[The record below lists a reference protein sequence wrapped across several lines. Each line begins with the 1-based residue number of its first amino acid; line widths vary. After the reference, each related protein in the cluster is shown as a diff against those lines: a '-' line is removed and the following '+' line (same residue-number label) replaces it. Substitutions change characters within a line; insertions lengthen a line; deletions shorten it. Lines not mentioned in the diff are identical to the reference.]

1 MRTSPDDPTRKC
13 ILSGEHGT
21 RNGLIR
27 LALGPDNAV
36 APDLG
41 ARAGGRGAWLGVDR
55 AALETARAK
64 GKLKGALA
72 RAFKDGAVTAPDD
85 LADRI
90 ATGLQKR
97 AFDRIGL
104 ENRAGNLIL
113 GSERI
118 GEALDGGAAGLLLI
132 AADAGTDTRQG
143 LSAKA
148 RNNDVVVGWL
158 PAGREALSV
167 ALGRANSVYVGV
179 ARGAAAERVMADL
192 GRWRAFLGL
201 SPDGDDAPDTPL
213 SFSDS
218 GEE

>member
-1 MRTSPDDPTRKC
+1 MRMSPDEPERRC

-41 ARAGGRGAWLGVDR
+41 ARAGGRGAWLAVDR
-55 AALETARAK
+55 ATLEAAQAK

-72 RAFKDGAVTAPDD
+72 RAFKDGAVGAPHD
-85 LADRI
+85 LGERI

-97 AFDRIGL
+97 AFDRVGL
-104 ENRAGNLIL
+104 ENRAGHLIL

-118 GEALDGGAAGLLLI
+118 GEALDAGAAALLLI

-148 RNNDVVVGWL
+148 RNNGARAIQL
-158 PAGREALSV
+158 PTGREALSA
-167 ALGRANSVYVGV
+167 ALGRANSVFV
-179 ARGAAAERVMADL
+179 AVAPGPAAERVAADVD
-192 GRWRAFLGL
+192 RWRAFLGL
-201 SPDGDDAPDTPL
+201 SPDGDAAPDTPDRTG
-213 SFSDS
+213 DS
-218 GEE
+218 GGE

>member
-21 RNGLIR
+21 REGLIR

-36 APDLG
+36 VPDLG

-55 AALETARAK
+55 AALDTANAK
-64 GKLKGALA
+64 GKLRGALA
-72 RAFKDGAVTAPDD
+72 RAFKDGAVTAPAD
-85 LADRI
+85 LGERI
-90 ATGLQKR
+90 ALGLQKR
-97 AFDRIGL
+97 VFDRIGL

-118 GEALDGGAAGLLLI
+118 GEALAGGAAGLLLI
-132 AADAGTDTRQG
+132 AADAGDTRQG
-143 LSAKA
+143 LAAKA
-148 RNNDVVVGWL
+148 RNNGADTIYL
-158 PAGREALSV
+158 PVGREVLSV
-167 ALGRANSVYVGV
+167 ALGRANSVFTGV
-179 ARGAAAERVMADL
+179 ARGAAAARVAADI

-201 SPDGDDAPDTPL
+201 SPDGDDAPDTPGRT
-213 SFSDS
+213 SDS

>member
-1 MRTSPDDPTRKC
+1 MRMSPDEPERRC

-21 RNGLIR
+21 REGLIR

-41 ARAGGRGAWLGVDR
+41 ARAGGRGAWLGVNR
-55 AALETARAK
+55 ATLDAAEKK

-72 RAFKDGAVTAPDD
+72 RAFKDGAVTAPQD
-85 LADRI
+85 LGERI
-90 ATGLQKR
+90 ATGLQAR

-118 GEALDGGAAGLLLI
+118 GEALDAGAAGLLLI
-132 AADAGTDTRQG
+132 SADAGTDARQG
-143 LSAKA
+143 LAAKA
-148 RNNDVVVGWL
+148 RNNDVAVAYL
-158 PAGREALSV
+158 PTARESLSR
-167 ALGRANSVYVGV
+167 ALGRANSVFV
-179 ARGAAAERVMADL
+179 AVAGKPAAERVMADL

-201 SPDGDDAPDTPL
+201 LPTGDDAPDTPG
-213 SFSDS
+213 SISES

>member
-1 MRTSPDDPTRKC
+1 MRTSPDEPERKC
-13 ILSGEHGT
+13 ILSGEHGS
-21 RNGLIR
+21 REGLIR
-27 LALGPDNAV
+27 LAVGPDNAV

-41 ARAGGRGAWLGVDR
+41 ARAGGRGAWLGVNR
-55 AALETARAK
+55 AVLDAARAK

-85 LADRI
+85 LGERI
-90 ATGLQKR
+90 AAGLQAR

-118 GEALDGGAAGLLLI
+118 GEALDAGAAALLLI
-132 AADAGTDTRQG
+132 SADAGTDTRQG
-143 LSAKA
+143 LAAKA
-148 RNNDVVVGWL
+148 RNNDVSVQYL
-158 PAGREALSV
+158 PTGRETLSR
-167 ALGRANSVYVGV
+167 ALGRANSVFV
-179 ARGAAAERVMADL
+179 AVASGPAAERVMADI

-201 SPDGDDAPDTPL
+201 SPDGDDAPDTPDRA
-213 SFSDS
+213 SDS

>member
-1 MRTSPDDPTRKC
+1 MRTSPDEPERKC

-21 RNGLIR
+21 REGLIR

-55 AALETARAK
+55 ATLDLAARK
-64 GKLKGALA
+64 GRLKGALA
-72 RAFKDGAVTAPDD
+72 RAFKDGSVTAPDD
-85 LADRI
+85 LAERI
-90 ATGLQKR
+90 ATGLQAR

-113 GSERI
+113 GGERI
-118 GEALDGGAAGLLLI
+118 GEALDAGAAGLLLI
-132 AADAGTDTRQG
+132 SADAGTDTRQG
-143 LSAKA
+143 LAAKA
-148 RNNDVVVGWL
+148 RNNDVAVLYL
-158 PAGREALSV
+158 PTPRGALS
-167 ALGRANSVYVGV
+167 ASLGRANSVFV
-179 ARGAAAERVMADL
+179 AVAHGAAAERVIADI

-201 SPDGDDAPDTPL
+201 SPTGDDAPDTL
-213 SFSDS
+213 GSISES

>member
-1 MRTSPDDPTRKC
+1 MRSTPDEPERRC

-21 RNGLIR
+21 RDGLIR
-27 LALGPDNAV
+27 LALGPDNSI

-55 AALETARAK
+55 AALETAHTK

-72 RAFKDGAVTAPDD
+72 RAFKDGTVGVPDD
-85 LADRI
+85 LGERI

-104 ENRAGNLIL
+104 ENRAGHLIL

-118 GEALDGGAAGLLLI
+118 GEALGAGAATLLLVS
-132 AADAGTDTRQG
+132 ADAGTDARQG

-148 RNNDVVVGWL
+148 RNNEAAVLHL
-158 PAGREALSV
+158 PTGREALSV
-167 ALGRANSVYVGV
+167 ALGRSNSVFVAVGD
-179 ARGAAAERVMADL
+179 APAAERVAADIR
-192 GRWRAFLGL
+192 RWRAFLGL
-201 SPDGDDAPDTPL
+201 SPDGDDAPDTP
-213 SFSDS
+213 SSPGDS
-218 GEE
+218 GGE